1 MAKIKVEKTAKKV
14 TKTVTVL
21 ESSFAGKEP
30 IWDTARAE
38 KFTDAE
44 FDNALRKSLAYYNY
58 YNTTKDLKK
67 HLIQWLR
74 DTDIKVH
81 KLSKETIDRFV
92 KAPDSLIPLTAPA
105 IVKASIQ
112 GMPLKEKHV
121 KYLVDTVNKVV
132 ALSAKGI
139 AAEEADVEVKADAP
153 KARVPNIQDR
163 LNEKMSGIIGEL
175 EGEFDEVLSKS
186 TKFKAY
192 EFFVSNNVPQAQLGK
207 FERVLAPRLE
217 EIQLALTGKDEQ
229 LTEGYSYLKPADF
242 KRVIAWITDVL
253 AGIEQY
259 RGVKKATKRAATRK
273 PPQKE
278 KLVAKLK
285 YLKTDNALKLVS
297 INPVDIIGAQTL
309 YVYNVKTRK
318 IGRYVAEDM
327 GGSLNVKGTTIVG
340 YDANKSTSKTL
351 RKADVQ
357 LKELLAAN
365 KLELRKF
372 MDNIKTIES
381 KLNGRINADT
391 VLLKVL

>member
-1 MAKIKVEKTAKKV
+1 MAKIKVEKTAKKE
-14 TKTVTVL
+14 TKTVTML

-30 IWDTARAE
+30 VWDTARAE

-44 FDNALRKSLAYYNY
+44 FDNAFRKSLAYYNY

-67 HLIQWLR
+67 HLVNWLR
-74 DTDIKVH
+74 TTDIAVH
-81 KLSKETIDRFV
+81 KLSKETVDRFV
-92 KAPDSLIPLTAPA
+92 KTPDTFLPLTAPA
-105 IVKASIQ
+105 IVKAHMQ

-121 KYLVDTVNKVV
+121 KYLVDTVNKVL
-132 ALSAKGI
+132 ALAAKDT
-139 AAEEADVEVKADAP
+139 ATEEAEVKADAP

-175 EGEFDEVLSKS
+175 EGEFDEVLSKA

-192 EFFVSNNVPQAQLGK
+192 EFFVANNVPQAQLGK

-242 KRVIAWITDVL
+242 KRIIAWLTDVL

-259 RGVKKATKRAATRK
+259 RGVKKATKKAAVRK

-285 YLKTDNALKLVS
+285 YLKVEPGLKLVS
-297 INPVDIIGAQTL
+297 VNPVDIIGAQTL

-318 IGRYVAEDM
+318 LGCYQAEDFV
-327 GGSLNVKGTTIVG
+327 GSTLTVKGASIVG
-340 YDANKSTSKTL
+340 FSESKSTQKTL
-351 RKADVQ
+351 RKPDVQ
-357 LKELLAAN
+357 LKEFLKAS
-365 KLELRKF
+365 KVELRKF
-372 MDNIKTIES
+372 LGNIKSIET
-381 KLNGRINADT
+381 KLNGRINQDT

>member
-30 IWDTARAE
+30 VWDTARAE

-81 KLSKETIDRFV
+81 KLSKETIDRFA

-105 IVKASIQ
+105 IVKASMQ

-121 KYLVDTVNKVV
+121 KYLVDTVNKVLV
-132 ALSAKGI
+132 LSAKGI
-139 AAEEADVEVKADAP
+139 AAEEAEVEVKANAP

-175 EGEFDEVLSKS
+175 EGEFDEVLSKA

-192 EFFVSNNVPQAQLGK
+192 EFFVANNVPQAQLGK

-242 KRVIAWITDVL
+242 KRVIAWLTDVL

-259 RGVKKATKRAATRK
+259 RGVKKATKKAAVRK

-285 YLKTDNALKLVS
+285 YLKVEPTLKLVS
-297 INPVDIIGAQTL
+297 VNPVDIIGAQVL
-309 YVYNVKTRK
+309 WVYNTKTRK
-318 IGRYVAEDM
+318 IGCYQAEEL
-327 GGSLNVKGTTIVG
+327 GGALTIKGASIVG
-340 YDANKSTSKTL
+340 FSESNSTQKTL
-351 RKADVQ
+351 RKPDVQ
-357 LKELLAAN
+357 LKEFMKAS
-365 KLELRKF
+365 KVELRKF
-372 MDNIKTIES
+372 LGNIKSIET
-381 KLNGRINADT
+381 KLNGRINQDT
-391 VLLKVL
+391 VLLKVA